1 MDFIKCC
8 FEEKKATLTN
18 SLKQAGLPDDITV
31 KFLSETSTAIINV
44 IEKSNLEK
52 TIEILLSDNPA
63 QLLQSINVQAMANKL
78 EINTELVSTG
88 LEAISPE
95 VSKVFNANI
104 NEIVA
109 ATASLAWKTNDKSF
123 DLAENY

>member
-1 MDFIKCC
+1 MDFIKNC
-8 FEEKKATLTN
+8 FDNNNAELMKR
-18 SLKQAGLPDDITV
+18 LKQANLPG
-31 KFLSETSTAIINV
+31 KMEKPFLQETAAAVMSV

-52 TIEILLSDNPA
+52 TIEVLLSDNPA
-63 QLLQSINVQAMANKL
+63 QLLQAIDVDAMAQKL
-78 EINTELVSTG
+78 ELESVQVSTG

-109 ATASLAWKTNDKSF
+109 ATASLAWQTSDRSY
-123 DLAENY
+123 DLAENF